1 MTTKIQKELAF
12 SEREYLERIS
22 AVQRILADRG
32 VDAILVFQIHNMNY
46 LTGYQTVG
54 QNNYQFV
61 LVPQSGEPTL
71 FLRRLEGDLGRYY
84 TPFENIVVWED
95 DEDPV
100 EATRRLLEEKRIASG
115 HLGYEGTSP
124 SFTTRVFASLKAA
137 LLGARWSDQA
147 GIVEEGRMIKSPA
160 EIEYIRRAARTTEA
174 GMQAA
179 IEAIREGA
187 SENDVAAAGAAATIA
202 AGSEPLTMSPILT
215 SGPRSAVAHTSFLRR
230 KLEQGDTV
238 LLEWTGS
245 YFRYSAPLM
254 RSAVVGK
261 PPGRLQG
268 MWDVLLEALEAAI
281 AVIRPGVTSGEADA
295 ACTAVI
301 EKAGLYANY
310 RKRLG
315 YSVGVGF
322 PPDWGNGHIIDLK
335 RGDARELAAGMVFHM
350 PPALRVDGVW
360 GFGLSETILITD
372 GGCEVITKFPRELA
386 VR

>member
-12 SEREYLERIS
+12 SEGEYRGRVS
-22 AVQRILADRG
+22 AVQEILAERG
-32 VDAILVFQIHNMNY
+32 VDAVLVFQIHNMNY

-61 LVPQSGEPTL
+61 LVPRSGEPTL

-84 TPFENIVVWED
+84 TPFEDIVVWED

-100 EATRRLLEEKRIASG
+100 ELTRALLEEKRIASG

-124 SFTTRVFASLKAA
+124 SFTTRVFASLKNA
-137 LLGARWSDQA
+137 LPGAEWSDQA

-160 EIEYIRRAARTTEA
+160 EIEYIRRSARTTEA

-179 IEAIREGA
+179 IEAIRDGA

-230 KLEQGDTV
+230 KLEKGDTV

-245 YFRYSAPLM
+245 YYRYSAPLM

-261 PPGRLQG
+261 PPERLQG
-268 MWDVLLEALEAAI
+268 MWNVLIEALEAAI

-301 EKAGLYANY
+301 EKAGLYDNY

-335 RGDARELAAGMVFHM
+335 RGDTRELATGMVFHM
-350 PPALRVDGVW
+350 PPALRVDGIW
-360 GFGLSETILITD
+360 GFGLSETILVTD
-372 GGCEVITKFPRELA
+372 GGCEVITKFSRELA

>member
-1 MTTKIQKELAF
+1 MTTKIKKELAF
-12 SEREYLERIS
+12 SEGEYHGRVS
-22 AVQRILADRG
+22 AVQKILAERG

-61 LVPQSGEPTL
+61 LVPRSGEPTL

-84 TPFENIVVWED
+84 TPFEDIVVWED

-100 EATRRLLEEKRIASG
+100 ELTRALLEEKRVASG

-124 SFTTRVFASLKAA
+124 SFTTRVFASLKTA
-137 LLGARWSDQA
+137 LPGAEWSDQA

-160 EIEYIRRAARTTEA
+160 EIEYIRRSARTTEA

-230 KLEQGDTV
+230 KLVKGDTV

-245 YFRYSAPLM
+245 YYRYSAPLM

-261 PPGRLQG
+261 PPDRLQG
-268 MWDVLLEALEAAI
+268 MWDVLVEALEAAI

-301 EKAGLYANY
+301 EKAGLYDNY

-335 RGDARELAAGMVFHM
+335 RGDPRELAAGMVFHM
-350 PPALRVDGVW
+350 PPALRVDGIW
-360 GFGLSETILITD
+360 GFGLSETILVTD
-372 GGCEVITKFPRELA
+372 SGCEVITNFSRELA